1 MGLSCIWI
9 CEMDVATRF
18 FMLASDTTMDEKG
31 LDEAV
36 KVILS
41 RFLI

>member
-1 MGLSCIWI
+1 
-9 CEMDVATRF
+9 MDVATRF
-18 FMLASDTTMDEKG
+18 FMLASDTTMDEEE

>member
-1 MGLSCIWI
+1 
-9 CEMDVATRF
+9 MDVATRF
-18 FMLASDTTMDEKG
+18 LILTLDTTMNEEK
-31 LDEAV
+31 LDKAI

>member
-1 MGLSCIWI
+1 
-9 CEMDVATRF
+9 
-18 FMLASDTTMDEKG
+18 MLASDTTMDEEG